1 MWNKSSEELQMLD
14 KREILT
20 PNISEGQ
27 EWYAEFYERRSK
39 HSIIQ
44 CKDKR
49 GVRDST
55 FKQWKE
61 VLAFAILIYDDYL
74 PCEEKTK
81 N

>member
-1 MWNKSSEELQMLD
+1 MQ
-14 KREILT
+14 
-20 PNISEGQ
+20 NISEGH
-27 EWYAEFYERRSK
+27 EWYAAFYERRSK

-49 GVRDST
+49 VARDST

-61 VLAFAILIYDDYL
+61 ALAFVILIYDVYL
-74 PCEEKTK
+74 PCEEKMK